1 MARRSLRPPRCVEVE
16 LAPDE
21 VVEDDRPVAVLIDE
35 VQLVAQ
41 DFLLLIRVLQS
52 IVLEE

>member
-1 MARRSLRPPRCVEVE
+1 VE

-35 VQLVAQ
+35 VQPVGR
-41 DFLLLIRVLQS
+41 DFLLLVQVLQS
-52 IVLEE
+52 VVLEE